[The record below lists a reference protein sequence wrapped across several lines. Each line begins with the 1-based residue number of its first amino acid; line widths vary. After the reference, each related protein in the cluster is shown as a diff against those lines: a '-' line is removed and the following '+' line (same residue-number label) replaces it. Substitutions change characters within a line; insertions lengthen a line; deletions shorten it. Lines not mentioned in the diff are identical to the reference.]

1 MAISTGSWK
10 EAGSSFRLSTLP
22 AWILTVALA
31 ASSAVTAS
39 SLPQSLE
46 APIRDARRVARD
58 LGIHIVDAVTGESVI
73 AVEPDLPRIAASNT
87 KLFTT
92 AAALDVLGPGYL
104 YETRVLVRGY
114 LVGHA
119 LAGDLGVIAG
129 GDPNISGRHHGGD
142 PLAVFRRWA
151 RRLFELGVREIGG
164 DLYLANGL
172 FDDQRIHPDWPRD
185 QLHRWYEAPVDALS
199 FGDNCLLVRV
209 APGSAPGE
217 PARIE
222 LIPDVPVVKLRN
234 EAGTTS
240 SVRRHAVS
248 IYRAPGSDEVIV
260 KGRVYRHANPVEAWV
275 TVPDPQQYF
284 GAALR
289 KALGDEGI
297 ELEGAIRPVTSL
309 PAGRWRPLAV
319 HRSDLLSTVEVINHR
334 SQNFY
339 AETLVKLLG
348 AEVCSEGSWE
358 GGLEVVAGFL
368 ERVGI
373 PPQSYRLADGS
384 GMSRNN
390 LFTPRHFTRLLVHMY
405 HHPLRDEFVGSLP
418 PSGSDN
424 GRWKQRLARPPYAG
438 NVMAKTGTLRSVSAL
453 SGYARALSG
462 RVYAFS
468 ILFNRSRSAWD
479 ARRAQDRIVRALVDH
494 G

>member
-1 MAISTGSWK
+1 MA
-10 EAGSSFRLSTLP
+10 A
-22 AWILTVALA
+22 VLA
-31 ASSAVTAS
+31 ASP
-39 SLPQSLE
+39 SLAATLSQSLA
-46 APIRDARRVARD
+46 APIRDAGRVARE
-58 LGIHIVDAVTGESVI
+58 LGVHVVDVVTGETVV

-87 KLFTT
+87 KLITT
-92 AAALDVLGPGYL
+92 AAALDTLGPGYL
-104 YETRVLVRGY
+104 YETHVMVRGY
-114 LVGHA
+114 LVGGT
-119 LAGDLGVIAG
+119 LVGDLGVIAG
-129 GDPNISGRHHGGD
+129 GDPNISGRHHDGD

-151 RRLFELGVREIGG
+151 RRLVELGIEEISG

-172 FDDQRIHPDWPRD
+172 FDQERIHPDWPRD

-209 APGSAPGE
+209 RPGTAPGRPS
-217 PARIE
+217 RIE
-222 LIPDVPVVKLRN
+222 LVPDVPVVRIRN
-234 EAGTTS
+234 MAGTTS
-240 SVRRHAVS
+240 SARRHSVS
-248 IYRAPGSDEVIV
+248 VFRAPDSDEVIV
-260 KGRVYRHANPVEAWV
+260 SGRVYRYAQPVDAWV
-275 TVPDPQQYF
+275 TVPDPQHYF

-289 KALGDEGI
+289 KALGDEGVTLDGATRPI
-297 ELEGAIRPVTSL
+297 ENL
-309 PAGRWRPLAV
+309 PAGRWRPLTV

-339 AETLVKLLG
+339 AESLVKLLG
-348 AEVCSEGSWE
+348 AEICAEGSWA
-358 GGLEVVAGFL
+358 GGLDVIGTFL
-368 ERVGI
+368 DRIGI
-373 PPQSYRLADGS
+373 RRESYQLADGS

-405 HHPLRDEFVGSLP
+405 HHQLRDEFIDSLP

-424 GRWKQRLARPPYAG
+424 GRWKERLARPPYAG

-468 ILFNRSRSAWD
+468 ILFNRARSAWD
-479 ARRAQDRIVRALVDH
+479 SRRAQDRIVKALVDN